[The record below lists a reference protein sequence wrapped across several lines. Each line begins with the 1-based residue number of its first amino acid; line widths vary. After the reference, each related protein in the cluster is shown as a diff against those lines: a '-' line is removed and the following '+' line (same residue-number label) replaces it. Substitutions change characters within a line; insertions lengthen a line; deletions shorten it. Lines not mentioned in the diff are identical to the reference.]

1 VGPAAGGLGHNDG
14 EHGCSAPHTTS
25 TRHVPWVPP
34 ASVTVRGPHETTATR
49 DVSFRSVQESR
60 NESRQAQPSRAV
72 ACARAGTGRH
82 TSLPLE
88 MDRKIERATVPYH
101 FQPPESAINF
111 DYFQPSD

>member
-1 VGPAAGGLGHNDG
+1 MESMDAAH
-14 EHGCSAPHTTS
+14 PHTTS

-49 DVSFRSVQESR
+49 DVNFRSVQESR
-60 NESRQAQPSRAV
+60 NESRQAQPSRAEPWH
-72 ACARAGTGRH
+72 ARGAGAGRH

-88 MDRKIERATVPYH
+88 MDRKIERGTVPYH
-101 FQPPESAINF
+101 FQPPESTINF